1 MVHKIMR
8 YLDALLN
15 LLFPSKCPVCNNR
28 SDSAAY
34 NPICTGCWNTIER
47 YSGPACSICGLPAI
61 SQHTLSCE
69 QCIKD
74 GTHFSGVL
82 YYSIYDGVIKEAIHL
97 LKFNGIKRLSKPLCA
112 LISELTIPEA
122 DGIVPVPLHKNSLLK
137 REFNQTALIGRYLS
151 RTLKIPLMTGALE
164 KIKETP
170 MQTELSRKDR
180 LKNVKNAY
188 AASKDV
194 KGKRLLLIDDVIT
207 TSATVR
213 ECAGTL
219 IKAGAEKVTVI
230 ALARSAP
237 NSTT

>member
-1 MVHKIMR
+1 MK
-8 YLDALLN
+8 YFANLLN
-15 LLFPSKCPVCNNR
+15 LLFPSKCPVCNNK

-34 NPICTGCWNTIER
+34 NPICTKCWKTIER
-47 YSGPACSICGLPAI
+47 YSGPACSICGLPAL
-61 SQHTLSCE
+61 SEHTLSCE

-74 GTHFSGVL
+74 EPHFSGVL
-82 YYSIYDGVIKEAIHL
+82 YYSIYDGVIREAIHL
-97 LKFNGIKRLSKPLCA
+97 LKFKGIKRLSEPLGA
-112 LISELTIPEA
+112 LLSELTIPEA
-122 DGIVPVPLHKNSLLK
+122 DGIVPVPLHKNTLLK

-151 RTLKIPLMTGALE
+151 KALKIPLMTGALE

-170 MQTELSRKDR
+170 MQTELIRKDR

-188 AASKDV
+188 TASEDV

-207 TSATVR
+207 TGATVR
-213 ECAGTL
+213 ECARTF

-237 NSTT
+237 K